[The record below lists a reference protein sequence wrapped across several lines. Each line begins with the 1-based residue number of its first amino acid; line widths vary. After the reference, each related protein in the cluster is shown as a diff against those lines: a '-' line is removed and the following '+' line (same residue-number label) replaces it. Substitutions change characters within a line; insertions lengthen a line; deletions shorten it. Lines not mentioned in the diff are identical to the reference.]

1 MICKRCGSKIMY
13 AEKEEYTGLT
23 EIRCFN
29 CDKWIKW
36 ATEDEKR
43 VIPTEADVIKAMNAN
58 DPQVIK
64 AKYKKIEE
72 IVNSP
77 DYYTL
82 GSLDKIA
89 EVVKG

>member
-1 MICKRCGSKIMY
+1 MKCNHCGCVHLFLDNGSYGIGVYCANCKR
-13 AEKEEYTGLT
+13 
-23 EIRCFN
+23 
-29 CDKWIKW
+29 WIKW
-36 ATEDEKR
+36 ATIREAQTLPDEE
-43 VIPTEADVIKAMNAN
+43 EAVKAMAA
-58 DPQVIK
+58 DHPLTIE

-82 GSLDKIA
+82 RTLDKIA